1 MEENKMGVLPE
12 RRLLLSMSL
21 PIMLSMLVQ
30 ALYNVVDSIFVAQ
43 FSQDALTGVT
53 VAFPMQNLMIAVGG
67 GTGVGISAFL
77 SKSLGEKKNKLAS
90 DVAKNGLILGIFSW
104 LAFVLIGLF
113 AVRPFIAGQTDV
125 PAVIDYGTEYLTI
138 CSVLSFGI
146 FGQLI
151 LERILQAT
159 GKTVYSMLT
168 QIVGAVINIILD
180 PILIFGYF
188 GFPRMGI
195 AGAAAATVT
204 GQIIAMIVALL
215 LNIRKNKE
223 LDFSFRGFRPSGAII
238 RRIYAVGIPSIV
250 MMAISSVMTFAMNSI
265 LGAFSTAATNVF
277 GVYFKLQS
285 FAVMPIFGLNNGMI
299 PIISY
304 NYGAKKR
311 ERIQKTIRLALFSA
325 LLIMAAAIAVFQL
338 FPSQLIGLFETEG
351 ADNTQLYELGTNAL
365 RVLSLNFI
373 FAGFCIVLS
382 AVFQALGNGV
392 LSLIVSAARQ
402 LVVLIPVAY
411 LLSLLGDVHLIWWA
425 FPIAELASL
434 LCCVGCYVYIH
445 KRIIRNIPGSE
456 VL

>member
-77 SKSLGEKKNKLAS
+77 SKSLGEKKPELAS
-90 DVAKNGLILGIFSW
+90 NVAKNGLILGIFCW
-104 LAFVLIGLF
+104 LVFVLIGIF
-113 AVRPFIAGQTDV
+113 AARPFIAGQTDV
-125 PAVIDYGTEYLTI
+125 SAVIDYGTEYLTI
-138 CSVLSFGI
+138 CTVFSFGI

-168 QIVGAVINIILD
+168 QIIGAVINIILD
-180 PILIFGYF
+180 PILIFGYL

-195 AGAAAATVT
+195 AGAAVATVA

-223 LDFSFRGFRPSGAII
+223 LDFSFRKFRLSGPII

-250 MMAISSVMTFAMNSI
+250 MMAISSIMTFAMNSI
-265 LGAFSTAATNVF
+265 LGAFTTAATNVF

-311 ERIQKTIRLALFSA
+311 ARIQKTIRLAIFFA
-325 LLIMAAAIAVFQL
+325 LLIMAAAIAVFQI
-338 FPSQLIGLFETEG
+338 FPTQLIGLFETEG

-365 RVLSLNFI
+365 RILSLNFI

-434 LCCVGCYVYIH
+434 LCCIGCYAYIH
-445 KRIIRNIPGSE
+445 KRIIKNIPE
-456 VL
+456 

>member
-12 RRLLLSMSL
+12 HKLLLSMSL

-77 SKSLGEKKNKLAS
+77 SKSLGERKPELAS
-90 DVAKNGLILGIFSW
+90 NVAKNGLILGIFSW
-104 LAFVLIGLF
+104 LIFVLVGIF

-138 CSVLSFGI
+138 CTTFSFGI

-159 GKTVYSMLT
+159 GKTVYSMIT
-168 QIVGAVINIILD
+168 QMVGAVINIILD
-180 PILIFGYF
+180 PILIFGYL

-195 AGAAAATVT
+195 AGAAAATVI
-204 GQIIAMIVALL
+204 GQITAMVVAMLFNL
-215 LNIRKNKE
+215 RKNKE
-223 LDFSFRGFRPSGAII
+223 LNFSFRGFRPSRALIG
-238 RRIYAVGIPSIV
+238 RIYAVGVPSIV

-265 LGAFSTAATNVF
+265 LGAFSTVATNVF
-277 GVYFKLQS
+277 GIYFKLQS

-304 NYGAKKR
+304 NYGAKR
-311 ERIQKTIRLALFSA
+311 RNRIQRTIRLGIFCA

-338 FPSQLIGLFETEG
+338 FPAQLIGFFATEG
-351 ADNTQLYELGTNAL
+351 ADNTALYEHGTAAL
-365 RVLSLNFI
+365 RILSLNFI

-382 AVFQALGNGV
+382 GVFQALGNGV

-402 LVVLIPVAY
+402 LVVLIPAAY
-411 LLSLLGDVHLIWWA
+411 LLSLLGDVRLIWWA

-434 LCCVGCYVYIH
+434 LCCIGCYAYIH
-445 KRIIRNIPGSE
+445 KRIIRNIPE
-456 VL
+456 